1 MEKALI
7 HNGMPG
13 GQAPQSPHNRME
25 TPYIAMLLD
34 QVSSSFGQQVDITLQ
49 L

>member
-1 MEKALI
+1 MI

-13 GQAPQSPHNRME
+13 GQAPQTPRNRMD
-25 TPYIAMLLD
+25 TPYIAMLQD
-34 QVSSSFGQQVDITLQ
+34 QVSSSIEQQIDITIQ